1 MPRKKKQY
9 VEILIDD
16 PIVGRFKKGDK
27 AEVLKH
33 QQRKTEKNPFNFH
46 VRLPREVKIGG
57 RGLARNRYFNN
68 GEVKLLK

>member
-27 AEVLKH
+27 AEVLNH
-33 QQRKTEKNPFNFH
+33 QQRRTNKHPFNFH
-46 VRLPREVKIGG
+46 VLLPREVKIGG
-57 RGLARNRYFNN
+57 RSLARNRYFLN
-68 GEVKLLK
+68 GQVKLLK